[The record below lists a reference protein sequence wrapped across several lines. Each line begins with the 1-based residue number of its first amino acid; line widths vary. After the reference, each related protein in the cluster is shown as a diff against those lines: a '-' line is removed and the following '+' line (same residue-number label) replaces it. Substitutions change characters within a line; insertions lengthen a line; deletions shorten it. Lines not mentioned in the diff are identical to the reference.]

1 MASNKVSLPII
12 FYKNN
17 DDENLRPSVTR
28 VDLVCVGSCYRLGFM
43 LTCLGGLQIQQWN
56 VDHQED
62 DGDDDDDDDHQQL
75 MIMTIY
81 IECSDPGGLVTHKS
95 FPILKHIESRAA
107 RGEIL
112 RHILTF
118 RK

>member
-62 DGDDDDDDDHQQL
+62 GDDDDDNGDDDVDDDNL
-75 MIMTIY
+75 Y
-81 IECSDPGGLVTHKS
+81 
-95 FPILKHIESRAA
+95 
-107 RGEIL
+107 
-112 RHILTF
+112 
-118 RK
+118 